1 MRVNPNSSPIQN
13 ANTAESQAAKKS
25 EKLKNENYDARAKS
39 TTESKSNGSAN
50 TEISSRAKEMASAKQ
65 VATDAPDVREAK
77 IAALREQIANKKY
90 NVSADAIADKLVDD
104 HLRMGGA

>member
-13 ANTAESQAAKKS
+13 ANTSESQAAKKH
-25 EKLKNENYDARAKS
+25 EKLKNESAVDRAKS
-39 TTESKSNGSAN
+39 EVRSNGSAN
-50 TEISSRAKEMASAKQ
+50 AEISGRAREMAAAKQ
-65 VATDAPDVREAK
+65 AAADAPDVRESK
-77 IAALREQIANKKY
+77 IAALREQIAQKKY